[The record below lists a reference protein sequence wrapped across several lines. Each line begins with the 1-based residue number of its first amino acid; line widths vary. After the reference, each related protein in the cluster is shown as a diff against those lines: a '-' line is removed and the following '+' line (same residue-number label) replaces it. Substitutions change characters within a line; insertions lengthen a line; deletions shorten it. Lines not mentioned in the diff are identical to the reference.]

1 MNDVADGKVRR
12 VFISHEHHDKDMA
25 AEVKQILGDL
35 SAR

>member
-1 MNDVADGKVRR
+1 MNDVADGKVR